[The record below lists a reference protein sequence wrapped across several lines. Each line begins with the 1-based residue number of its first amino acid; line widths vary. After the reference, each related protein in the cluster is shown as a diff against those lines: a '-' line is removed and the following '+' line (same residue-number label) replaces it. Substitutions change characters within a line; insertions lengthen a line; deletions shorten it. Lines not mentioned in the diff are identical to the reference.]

1 MVTMHSGVRFVQINR
16 SYVSICVMPSSVA
29 FLFGVRHIVGECNVG
44 FAICGLQVRLVEKG
58 DLG

>member
-1 MVTMHSGVRFVQINR
+1 VTLRSGVQSVQINR
-16 SYVSICVMPSSVA
+16 LHVPICMMLSSVV
-29 FLFGVRHIVGECNVG
+29 FLFGVRNIIGKCNVS

>member
-1 MVTMHSGVRFVQINR
+1 VTLRSGVQSVQINR
-16 SYVSICVMPSSVA
+16 LHVPICMMPSSVA